1 MALAVGVGSAPMKHR
16 IGSWACLL
24 AATTRSACYAAAAA
38 SVGPSHRTHNLRL
51 AASPLAWDAKASA
64 AVQPCE
70 TLPQKRQPTASAC
83 CLS

>member
-38 SVGPSHRTHNLRL
+38 WTTHRTHNLRL